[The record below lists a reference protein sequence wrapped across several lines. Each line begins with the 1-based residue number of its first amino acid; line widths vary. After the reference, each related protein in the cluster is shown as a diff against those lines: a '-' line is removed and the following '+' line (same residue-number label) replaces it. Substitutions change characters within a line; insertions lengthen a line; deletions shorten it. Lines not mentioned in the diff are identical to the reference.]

1 MRSPVIQAIGAV
13 ANLTAPRHV
22 SPARMVR
29 QPYPITAYGLCCGLG
44 RTTAEVVGALHA
56 GTRGLRE
63 VPFAVPFEAITGTV
77 PGELPPLPPHL
88 ARKES
93 RTGRLALLGLQ
104 DVREAVHAA
113 KARWG
118 NARVATVLGTS
129 TGGIDRT
136 ETIHFDWFGRGAPTP
151 PALPSDYVYLEQHPF
166 HAFEDLVV
174 ADLGLEGPAFV
185 VSTACSSSAKVFSSA
200 RRLLD
205 LGLADAVLVGGVDGL
220 CNTTVRGFHS
230 LGVMASEPCRPFGVD
245 RPGMNV
251 GEAAAY
257 LLLEREPRGG
267 ETPKAWLRGVGET
280 SDAYH
285 MSSPDPE
292 GLGAKRAM
300 EAPLA
305 QAGVGPEVVGYVN
318 AHGTGTKYND
328 AAESKALHAL
338 FGPEVPVVSTKALTG
353 HTLGACGAV
362 EAIFS
367 IVALEQGWIPAGVGS
382 HPLDAEVEVQV
393 PQKVLERP
401 LRFVLSN
408 AFAFGGNNASVLL
421 ERGAR

>member
-1 MRSPVIQAIGAV
+1 VPF
-13 ANLTAPRHV
+13 
-22 SPARMVR
+22 
-29 QPYPITAYGLCCGLG
+29 
-44 RTTAEVVGALHA
+44 
-56 GTRGLRE
+56 E
-63 VPFAVPFEAITGTV
+63 VPFDAMTGTV
-77 PGELPPLPPHL
+77 PGDLPPLPPSL

-93 RTGRLALLGLQ
+93 RTGRLAALGFE
-104 DVREAVHAA
+104 DVRPAVEAA
-113 KARWG
+113 KERWG
-118 NARVATVLGTS
+118 KHRVATALGTS

-136 ETIHFDWFGRGAPTP
+136 ETVHFGWFASGAAIP
-151 PALPSDYVYLEQHPF
+151 PSLPSDYVYLEQHPF
-166 HAFEDLVV
+166 HAFEDLVTSL
-174 ADLGLEGPAFV
+174 AGIEGPAFV

-230 LGVMASEPCRPFGVD
+230 LGVMAPEPCRPFGVD

-257 LLLEREPRGG
+257 LLLEREPHGSDA
-267 ETPKAWLRGVGET
+267 PHAWLRGVGET

-292 GLGAKRAM
+292 GLGARRAM
-300 EAPLA
+300 EAALA

-338 FGPEVPVVSTKALTG
+338 FGAEVPVVSTKAYTG

-367 IVALEQGWIPAGVGS
+367 IVALEQGWIPAGIGS
-382 HPLDAEVEVQV
+382 HPLDEDIGIFV
-393 PQKVLERP
+393 PDAVIERP

-408 AFAFGGNNASVLL
+408 AFAFGGNNASVLF
-421 ERGAR
+421 ERGER